1 MARPSSV
8 LRRWYEEVC
17 CFAGIDSLHSILFS
31 MQRPKHNE
39 QVSLTLDIGLV
50 ESVSFFVSGKNTVH
64 LSGYVY
70 WYVDDEPFL
79 SKYFGFQC

>member
-1 MARPSSV
+1 
-8 LRRWYEEVC
+8 
-17 CFAGIDSLHSILFS
+17 

-79 SKYFGFQC
+79 SKHFGFQC